1 MLRQFDENSFVKI
14 NPREESQRLMIS
26 QKSRTET
33 IVYDNMFEGPVSYVK
48 TLHFMIANEFLR
60 RDVEDV
66 VIYEHVNNEH
76 LWDADLAAFL
86 ATAQFK
92 NRSLKRR
99 KLRHVEVKL
108 EPIRDAD
115 GLAYEVLHP
124 DCNHEGKHRG
134 VFFNFVE
141 TGEPPRGRIQ
151 CVKRG
156 QGPAAGVWN
165 TLIFPVDKHHSGGKL
180 GDSLGVFVRMPGFLR
195 THSVEEMQDKAW
207 KKDVI
212 QWVIDMCLSN
222 VYSNCASNPEIH
234 PKCIII
240 EDAQS
245 LLHALG
251 SEQNILDCVQNFESL
266 ISDGDHPIETQVLFN
281 NIIVGRKLS

>member
-1 MLRQFDENSFVKI
+1 MLRQFDENSFAKI
-14 NPREESQRLMIS
+14 SPEEETQSLMIS

-66 VIYEHVNNEH
+66 VIYEHANREH

-92 NRSLKRR
+92 NRSLKR
-99 KLRHVEVKL
+99 KKFRHVEVKV
-108 EPIRDAD
+108 EPNRDAV
-115 GLAYEVLHP
+115 GMPHKVLHP
-124 DCNHEGKHRG
+124 DCLHEGKHRG
-134 VFFNFVE
+134 VFFKLSEVGE
-141 TGEPPRGRIQ
+141 EPPGLYQVSENIG
-151 CVKRG
+151 VG
-156 QGPAAGVWN
+156 VHNTEMFAGHNKEERSVG
-165 TLIFPVDKHHSGGKL
+165 I
-180 GDSLGVFVRMPGFLR
+180 FVRMPDFLKPKSQQEAQTTEWR
-195 THSVEEMQDKAW
+195 KS
-207 KKDVI
+207 VI
-212 QWVIDMCLSN
+212 QWMLDMCMSN
-222 VYSNCASNPEIH
+222 VYSSCIANPEIH

-251 SEQNILDCVQNFESL
+251 SEQNIFDCVQTLENL
-266 ISDGDHPIETQVLFN
+266 ISDGDHPVETQVLFN
-281 NIIVGRKLS
+281 NIIVGRKLDLPGDS